1 MLIFSSVLF
10 LLLFSHS
17 FVGRARDYILKSV
30 TIMPNDIGRLNSMT
44 YLKIS
49 SIVVQFY
56 RNLEDNDIRIRVLS
70 HTRIHEIYIDL
81 YIFSYWKALKILN
94 ITIRIPLRKNPILKL

>member
-70 HTRIHEIYIDL
+70 HTRIRN
-81 YIFSYWKALKILN
+81 ILTS
-94 ITIRIPLRKNPILKL
+94 ISLVTGKR